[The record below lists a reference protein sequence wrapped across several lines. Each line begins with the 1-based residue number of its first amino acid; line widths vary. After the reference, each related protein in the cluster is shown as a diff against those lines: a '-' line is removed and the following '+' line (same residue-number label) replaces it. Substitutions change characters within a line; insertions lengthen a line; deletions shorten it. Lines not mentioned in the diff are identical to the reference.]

1 MNVTG
6 HCPRHEVDLY
16 VYKRMASQ
24 TTVSFCS
31 ANVILC
37 IHISNIMITSIYDRR
52 LRFFIS
58 GVLMILIT
66 ITACYA
72 CKFPLRL
79 LQYHEFW
86 IICLMNHSLLNHLQP
101 LFTTTVRNLQF
112 NIILILMGHMASSST
127 PSTAIARSNAELVEN
142 AVIVLYLVDID
153 EQASQYISQIVKPNP
168 V

>member
-1 MNVTG
+1 MIVDSIQFFTQVLQPTCVQNDIHMNVTG

-86 IICLMNHSLLNHLQP
+86 IKYLPDESFFIKSFVATVYNYGKE
-101 LFTTTVRNLQF
+101 FTVQYHFDFDGTHGLIF
-112 NIILILMGHMASSST
+112 NSVYSDRA
-127 PSTAIARSNAELVEN
+127 
-142 AVIVLYLVDID
+142 
-153 EQASQYISQIVKPNP
+153 K
-168 V
+168 